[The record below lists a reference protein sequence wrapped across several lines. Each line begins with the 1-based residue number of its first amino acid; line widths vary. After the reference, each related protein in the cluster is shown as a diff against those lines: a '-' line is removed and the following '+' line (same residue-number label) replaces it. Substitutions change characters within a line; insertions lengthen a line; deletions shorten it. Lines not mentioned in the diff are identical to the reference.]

1 VATSL
6 LLLRCPHF
14 GSTEVA
20 RAHPLAVPKPRFP
33 PTPSAHTGLD
43 YSKWDSV
50 ELSDDDSDC
59 HPNIEKDFW
68 LRIKKEKREK
78 EKEDNTKEVL
88 GLRADVA
95 RARTELEA
103 VSAQLATAEE
113 PARAALAA
121 KAKALTD
128 AFTVSEA
135 KAEKIVESE
144 RKRNWNVQDKF
155 DYSAVNVKGL
165 EITTKKAAAAAAAAA
180 AKPIGAAGSG
190 GVASGG
196 GAASSGGGEGEVMH
210 EPAAA
215 AGGAPAAA
223 DGEAMAA
230 EGEGEEENEEETALN
245 EYVEDMEAKAQELGC
260 VGNMEDCFDKSWE
273 IIKQYPEVAV
283 KETTDYLLLVGNDLA
298 KKGEEDLGRAFVHQS
313 LMMQYCMDLSVNGA
327 NGVAQF
333 FKRMNHPE
341 PEVRRKARGHFEA
354 ELDEYWGKI
363 LARARSIAKENAAK
377 GKQQEMLDALKP
389 PGS

>member
-1 VATSL
+1 
-6 LLLRCPHF
+6 
-14 GSTEVA
+14 
-20 RAHPLAVPKPRFP
+20 
-33 PTPSAHTGLD
+33 
-43 YSKWDSV
+43 
-50 ELSDDDSDC
+50 
-59 HPNIEKDFW
+59 
-68 LRIKKEKREK
+68 
-78 EKEDNTKEVL
+78 
-88 GLRADVA
+88 
-95 RARTELEA
+95 
-103 VSAQLATAEE
+103 
-113 PARAALAA
+113 
-121 KAKALTD
+121 
-128 AFTVSEA
+128 
-135 KAEKIVESE
+135 
-144 RKRNWNVQDKF
+144 
-155 DYSAVNVKGL
+155 
-165 EITTKKAAAAAAAAA
+165 
-180 AKPIGAAGSG
+180 
-190 GVASGG
+190 
-196 GAASSGGGEGEVMH
+196 MH

-377 GKQQEMLDALKP
+377 GKQQVRAC
-389 PGS
+389 